1 MTKIVKVLVDNQKAL
16 DDLKDRLT
24 TTSGAIQFDLETNSA
39 DRFAPD
45 TVGAQF
51 GVVKDGVLYAHY
63 IPTWHRRCIGFRFV
77 RETGQLEG
85 VFEEIPTFLKEK
97 DILDITD
104 LFRNDKERT
113 VCGANIK
120 YDLKVMS
127 HAGLRHRGERYYFK
141 NKILDTMLGS
151 QLLEK
156 AVGNGLKQNVEME
169 LGVTMTHFE
178 EICPN
183 FDRSPEVPIE
193 VIAKYG
199 YDDVIYPIQLAS
211 KFMKEMKQD
220 RNPKMLKLWTD
231 LEGEIVKVLVHM
243 ETSGVTLDLD
253 TLKDL
258 QSRLLA
264 EAAEIEQKV
273 KDLIGNQ
280 EINISSDAQ
289 LSHYMFDET
298 NQWDAN
304 KMLRL
309 ANKYKEVF
317 ARGKPTKTYD
327 KGTYGIS
334 GDILND
340 VIFYKAGTKTGLEVA
355 DLLSEFRSIHVL
367 AGTTIKGL
375 LQYVQPDG
383 KIYPNYNQDGTV
395 SSRLS
400 CKNPNLMGIPTRTVR
415 GKEIRKAFR
424 PSPGKI
430 LIGADYSALEMVLT
444 GDRTGDPL
452 LLDIFC
458 ANPPK
463 DPHQALADAIG
474 QPRPVGKTLNY
485 QVGYGGG
492 PAAIARSLRCT
503 LEQARVYHRG
513 YYEGYANVGPYKEAI
528 KAHVRKHGYIE
539 NVFGR
544 RRSFH
549 DEIAKGY
556 FWDNEACNFPIQS
569 FAGDLMKIAMRN
581 IYNYLEEHNLLGR
594 VNMLLQIHDELLFE
608 CDIEIVDEVRAM
620 IKEKMEGVAKLKAP
634 LRVDDKVGMSWYDC
648 H

>member
-1 MTKIVKVLVDNQKAL
+1 MSKIVKVLVDNQQAL
-16 DDLKDRLT
+16 DELKHRLT
-24 TTSGAIQFDLETNSA
+24 TTSGVIQFDLETNSA

-51 GVVKDGVLYAHY
+51 SVVKDGVLYAHY
-63 IPTWHRRCIGFRFV
+63 IPTWHRKCLGFRFI
-77 RETGQLEG
+77 RETGELEG
-85 VFEEIPTFLKEK
+85 IFEDIPTFLKEK

-120 YDLKVMS
+120 YDLKVMCHS
-127 HAGLRHRGERYYFK
+127 GLRHRGERYYFR
-141 NKILDTMLGS
+141 NKIVDTMLGS

-169 LGVTMTHFE
+169 LGASMTRFE

-199 YDDVIYPIQLAS
+199 YDDVIYPLQLAS
-211 KFMKEMKQD
+211 KFMKEMKTE

-243 ETSGVTLDLD
+243 ETSGVTLDVD
-253 TLKDL
+253 TLKAL
-258 QSRLLA
+258 QEEYLA
-264 EAAEIEQKV
+264 EAAEIEQKI

-298 NQWDAN
+298 NQWDAK
-304 KMLRL
+304 KMLKL

-317 ARGKPTKTYD
+317 ARGKPTKTYEN
-327 KGTYGIS
+327 GTYSIA
-334 GDILND
+334 GDILD
-340 VIFYKAGTKTGLEVA
+340 DIIYYKAGTKAGLEA
-355 DLLSEFRSIHVL
+355 AELLSEYRSLNVL
-367 AGTTIKGL
+367 AGTSINGLIKH
-375 LQYVQPDG
+375 VQPDG

-395 SSRLS
+395 TSRLS
-400 CKNPNLMGIPTRTVR
+400 SSKPNLQNIPMRSDRGRT
-415 GKEIRKAFR
+415 IRKAFVS
-424 PSPGKI
+424 SPGKV

-444 GDRTGDPL
+444 GDRTADPL

-474 QPRPVGKTLNY
+474 QARSVGKTLNY

-492 PAAIARSLRCT
+492 AAAIARSLRCT
-503 LEQARVYHRG
+503 LEQARVYLKG

-528 KAHVRKHGYIE
+528 KSFVRQHGYIE

-581 IYNYLEEHNLLGR
+581 IYNYLEENNLLGR

-608 CDIEIVDEVRAM
+608 CDEDIVDEVRAM

-634 LRVDDKVGMSWYDC
+634 LRVDDKVGYSWYEC